1 MDSGSVPGSDG
12 TGGAPASGAA
22 GAAAAAVAVGG
33 GPGADGATAEACVD
47 AAGSDVWADDAGWR
61 ALLQRERTLFDPWAD
76 GTAIGIVPR
85 AVADAGGGGTMMV
98 WERRGG
104 AMHVGHRR
112 FDGFASAG
120 VAVLFVAAPGALEA
134 VHARLPAQALGAMK
148 LALRA
153 GTMLLYVLVP
163 RTRLIDDGCEDFLE
177 ALGLA
182 YMGACR

>member
-1 MDSGSVPGSDG
+1 MGSGSVRRSDG
-12 TGGAPASGAA
+12 
-22 GAAAAAVAVGG
+22 
-33 GPGADGATAEACVD
+33 D
-47 AAGSDVWADDAGWR
+47 AWTDDAGW
-61 ALLQRERTLFDPWAD
+61 AAVLQRERSLFDPWAE
-76 GTAIGIVPR
+76 GTAIGIVAR
-85 AVADAGGGGTMMV
+85 EVADAGGGGGGGEMMV
-98 WERRGG
+98 WERRDG

-163 RTRLIDDGCEDFLE
+163 RARLVDDGCEDFLE

-182 YMGACR
+182 FMGACR